1 MSASSKVKSLRLDLY
16 KSGFSYQA
24 ILVIKQGG
32 IRKNNAF
39 LLLYAITFMSMTKE
53 VVSRFYLQYT
63 VP

>member
-1 MSASSKVKSLRLDLY
+1 MNASSKVKSLRLDLY
-16 KSGFSYQA
+16 EPWLSYQT

-39 LLLYAITFMSMTKE
+39 QFLYAITLMGVTKE

-63 VP
+63 IS